1 MKFLKAAL
9 AGVIK
14 FFMGVCMLLALFG
27 IPYLIINTTWGWL
40 AQFWHEHPVW
50 CVLLAIPV
58 VWLAFKVLTGALET
72 TGHLMMGVG
81 SIVDR
86 LER

>member
-1 MKFLKAAL
+1 MKLLKAAL
-9 AGVIK
+9 AGLIK
-14 FFMGVCMLLALFG
+14 VFMAICMLLALFG
-27 IPYLIINTTWGWL
+27 IPYLIISTAWGWL
-40 AQFWHEHPVW
+40 VQLWHEHPVW
-50 CVLLAIPV
+50 CVLLVIPI
-58 VWLAFKVLTGALET
+58 VWLAYKVMKWALET